1 MDSALPRGGQDA
13 RLTPKGDAVAFV
25 RRTLVK
31 ERPHVQGK
39 CTATFWSQEGFRA
52 G

>member
-1 MDSALPRGGQDA
+1 MLVTGKMPVHS
-13 RLTPKGDAVAFV
+13 KGDAVAFV
-25 RRTLVK
+25 HRTLVK

-39 CTATFWSQEGFRA
+39 CTAAFSRQEGAHA